1 MARLPRL
8 VVPFQAHH
16 VICRGVD
23 RQAIFRDSADFLA
36 YLDWLGQAARQFK
49 VAIHAYVLMGN
60 HVHLLLSPSDTSG
73 LGKMMQWI
81 GRHYVPYVNARHGR
95 SGTLFQGRF
104 KAAVIDSEQYF
115 LACSRYIEQNPVRA
129 KLCSE
134 PGEWP
139 WSSYAH
145 HVGQKTDPIIT
156 DHPLYWALGNTP
168 FEREAQY
175 QRLLQQSAPQEEIEK
190 MQQTVIK
197 GWPLGSE
204 RFTRSLE
211 SRTAQRV
218 GPAKRGRPAKP
229 SEA

>member
-23 RQAIFRDSADFLA
+23 RQAIFRDPADYLA

-49 VAIHAYVLMGN
+49 VAVHAYVLMGN
-60 HVHLLLSPSDTSG
+60 HVHLLLSPSDKDG

-81 GRHYVPYVNARHGR
+81 GRYYVPYFNMKYGR

-115 LACSRYIEQNPVRA
+115 LACSRYIEQNPVR
-129 KLCSE
+129 SGMVPE
-134 PGEWP
+134 PGGYR

-145 HVGQKTDPIIT
+145 HVGTHTDPIIT
-156 DHPLYWALGNTP
+156 DHPLYWAMGNTP

-175 QRLLQQSAPQEEIEK
+175 QRLLQQSPPPEEILQ
-190 MQQTVIK
+190 MQQTVVK
-197 GWPLGSE
+197 GWVLGGE
-204 RFTRSLE
+204 RFKTSLE
-211 SRTAQRV
+211 TRTARRV
-218 GPAKRGRPAKP
+218 GPAKRGRPAK
-229 SEA
+229 SAT

>member
-16 VICRGVD
+16 VICKGVD
-23 RQAIFRDSADFLA
+23 RQAIFREQADFLT

-49 VAIHAYVLMGN
+49 VAIHAYVLMAN
-60 HVHLLLSPSDTSG
+60 HVHLLLSPSDTLG
-73 LGKMMQWI
+73 LGKMMQWL
-81 GRHYVPYVNARHGR
+81 GRHYVPYFNHKYAR

-104 KAAVIDSEQYF
+104 KAAVLDAEQYF
-115 LACSRYIEQNPVRA
+115 LVCSRYIEQNPVRA
-129 KLCSE
+129 KLCNE

-145 HVGQKTDPIIT
+145 HIGHKTDSIIT

-175 QRLLQQSAPQEEIEK
+175 QRLLAQSAPEHEIVQI
-190 MQQTVIK
+190 QQTVIK
-197 GWPLGSE
+197 GWALGSE
-204 RFTRSLE
+204 RFANGLE
-211 SRTAQRV
+211 ARTLRRI

-229 SEA
+229 KNP